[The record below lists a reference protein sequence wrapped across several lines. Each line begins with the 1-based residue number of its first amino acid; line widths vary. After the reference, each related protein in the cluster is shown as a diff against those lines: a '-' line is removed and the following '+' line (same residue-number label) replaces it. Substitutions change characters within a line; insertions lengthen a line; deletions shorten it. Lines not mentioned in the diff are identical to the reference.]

1 MINKKLTILLLVI
14 TLIAGVFAF
23 SSKSFSQTSV
33 SPVSYLKGYGW
44 SSNIGWIS
52 FSSTNEASATPT
64 YGVNVDSNG
73 NLSGYAWSD
82 NIGWISFNLTS
93 GCPLSDPCQPKF
105 IVNNLT
111 GWAKALS
118 ADNNGWDGWISLS
131 TKTDEL
137 IAYGPKL
144 SGYTLSGYA
153 WGSDVVGWI
162 DFSEVI
168 KESTAIASCGAAN
181 DQPYS
186 APPTNNLCG
195 GAGTNSLVVTGTVSG
210 TVVYTWTCS
219 EGTSSVSCS
228 ANITPPPPP
237 TICTPVINSTN
248 GKQFVDKPEDKCEVD
263 WTVVNTPSG
272 TNTSTCSQE
281 GIICTVDGVATTTP
295 YTNKPINI
303 GKHTIVCTND
313 TGVSSTL
320 NPSPQCL
327 LNPSYG
333 DF

>member
-23 SSKSFSQTSV
+23 SSKSFSQTSS

-52 FSSTNEASATPT
+52 FSSTNESTATTT
-64 YGVNVDSNG
+64 YGVNVASDG
-73 NLSGYAWSD
+73 ALSGYAWSD

-93 GCPLSDPCQPKF
+93 GCPPSGPCQPKF
-105 IVNNLT
+105 IGDNLT

-131 TKTDEL
+131 TKTDER
-137 IAYGPKL
+137 IAYGPNL
-144 SGYTLSGYA
+144 SGNTLSGYA

-162 DFSEVI
+162 DFSQVI
-168 KESTAIASCGAAN
+168 KYSPTIASCGTATG
-181 DQPYS
+181 PFS
-186 APPTNNLCG
+186 SPPTNSLCG
-195 GAGTNSLVVTGTVSG
+195 GAGTASGVTTGTE
-210 TVVYTWTCS
+210 YTWICS
-219 EGTSSVSCS
+219 EGGSSIPCS
-228 ANITPPPPP
+228 ANITPPSPP
-237 TICTPVINSTN
+237 TSCKPVFTSTTQDN
-248 GKQFVDKPEDKCEVD
+248 KFVDRPEDKCKVG
-263 WTVVNTPSG
+263 WTVVNTPTVIG
-272 TNTSTCSQE
+272 ADACSQD
-281 GIICTVDGVATTTP
+281 GITCTVDGATTAAP
-295 YTNKPINI
+295 YTDKQISI

-313 TGVSSTL
+313 TGVPTTL

>member
-105 IVNNLT
+105 IGTNLT

-137 IAYGPKL
+137 IAYGPNL
-144 SGYTLSGYA
+144 SGYTLPGYA

-162 DFSEVI
+162 DFSQVI
-168 KESTAIASCGAAN
+168 KESTATASCGAAD

-195 GAGTNSLVVTGTVSG
+195 GAGTNSNVVTGTVA
-210 TVVYTWTCS
+210 YTWRCS
-219 EGTSSVSCS
+219 EGTSTIDCS
-228 ANITPPPPP
+228 ASITLTQP
-237 TICTPVINSTN
+237 TSCTPVINSTN

-272 TNTSTCSQE
+272 TGTNTCSE
-281 GIICTVDGVATTTP
+281 GITCTVDGATTTSP
-295 YTNKPINI
+295 YTNKPIDI

-313 TGVSSTL
+313 TGVSVTL

>member
-23 SSKSFSQTSV
+23 SSKSFSQTSG

-52 FSSTNEASATPT
+52 FSSTNESPATIS
-64 YGVNVDSNG
+64 YGVNVASNG
-73 NLSGYAWSD
+73 DLSGFAWSD
-82 NIGWISFNLTS
+82 NIGWVSFNNTG
-93 GCPLSDPCQPKF
+93 GCPIEPCQPKF
-105 IVNNLT
+105 IGTNLT

-118 ADNNGWDGWISLS
+118 ADNKGWDGWISLS
-131 TKTDEL
+131 TKTDEQ
-137 IAYGPKL
+137 IVYGPNL

-162 DFSEVI
+162 DFRNVI
-168 KESTAIASCGAAN
+168 KESTATASCGAAN
-181 DQPYS
+181 NETYS
-186 APPTNNLCG
+186 LPPTNNLCG
-195 GAGTNSLVVTGTVSG
+195 GAGTNSSVVTGTVSG

-219 EGTSSVSCS
+219 EGTSTRDCS
-228 ANITPPPPP
+228 AYITPPPPP
-237 TICTPVINSTN
+237 TICTPVITSTQD
-248 GKQFVDKPEDKCEVD
+248 KQFVDKPEDKCEVD

-272 TNTSTCSQE
+272 TGTSTCSE

-313 TGVSSTL
+313 TGVSTTL